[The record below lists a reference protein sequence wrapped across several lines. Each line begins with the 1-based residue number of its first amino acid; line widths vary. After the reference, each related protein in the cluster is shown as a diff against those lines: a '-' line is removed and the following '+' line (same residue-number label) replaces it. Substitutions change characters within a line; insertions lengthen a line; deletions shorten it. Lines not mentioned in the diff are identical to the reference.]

1 MNKRTASKLQSV
13 TEFWNEW
20 QLILFVS
27 SSLFLQIMLGV
38 LGSRRKYTSRNWLR
52 YILWL
57 AYSLA
62 YRIAAVSIAII
73 SNDLGYCDNPSQQI
87 RAFWAPF
94 LLLHLGGPDTITAY
108 SSEDNALRARY
119 FLGLFTHFVGA
130 DYIFLGS
137 WKATPLN
144 ILAILMFKAG
154 LIKYLDRTFYLMSR
168 SNARFT
174 KFVIRWLRDKGDKGD
189 GGDDG
194 GSHDDGGGSD
204 EEPGDAAFMAG
215 YYFKKAEG
223 CYKDN

>member
-108 SSEDNALRARY
+108 SSEDNALRERY

-204 EEPGDAAFMAG
+204 EEPGDAAFMAW

>member
-20 QLILFVS
+20 QLRLFVS
-27 SSLFLQIMLGV
+27 FSLFLQIMLGV

-94 LLLHLGGPDTITAY
+94 LLLHLGGRTPSQPI
-108 SSEDNALRARY
+108 LRKT
-119 FLGLFTHFVGA
+119 THYA
-130 DYIFLGS
+130 KDIFLGS
-137 WKATPLN
+137 SR
-144 ILAILMFKAG
+144 IL
-154 LIKYLDRTFYLMSR
+154 
-168 SNARFT
+168 
-174 KFVIRWLRDKGDKGD
+174 
-189 GGDDG
+189 
-194 GSHDDGGGSD
+194 
-204 EEPGDAAFMAG
+204 
-215 YYFKKAEG
+215 
-223 CYKDN
+223 